1 MDELDKQTELK
12 NSYLKEVKLLHQ
24 LDTKRKRTQELNHA
38 KADISKLT
46 DDLHNGTKRLYVKA
60 RCVQRPTVLPP
71 PPPAWM
77 MQDPPN
83 WRLTLGEII
92 SVSDANLKP

>member
-1 MDELDKQTELK
+1 M
-12 NSYLKEVKLLHQ
+12 
-24 LDTKRKRTQELNHA
+24 
-38 KADISKLT
+38 SK
-46 DDLHNGTKRLYVKA
+46 
-60 RCVQRPTVLPP
+60 RCVQSPTILPP

-92 SVSDANLKP
+92 SVSDVSSKP